1 MKEKMERYIAY
12 ALVSGWELN
21 LWMINKA
28 QLLTEVLRAI
38 HVQIF
43 YGDRVIKKGIT
54 SVMFW

>member
-1 MKEKMERYIAY
+1 MERYIAY

-28 QLLTEVLRAI
+28 QLLTQVLRAI
-38 HVQIF
+38 HVQKF